1 MVTPLEIQ
9 NIEFKKSLRGY
20 KEDDVDEFLDKVMVD
35 FERLYNENSELK
47 DKLEE
52 MNNNIGKY
60 KNIEETLKKTLIV
73 AQNAADELRL
83 NSQKEA
89 EIIIQEAKQKIRD
102 MNADANREIN
112 KSQTEYE
119 DIRKEMQIFKTRFK
133 TLLEAQ
139 LELVLNNGIE

>member
-1 MVTPLEIQ
+1 MITPLEIQ

-47 DKLEE
+47 EKLEE

-60 KNIEETLKKTLIV
+60 KNIEETLKRTLIV
-73 AQNAADELRL
+73 AQNAADELRS
-83 NSQKEA
+83 NSMKEA
-89 EIIIQEAKQKIRD
+89 ELIIQEAKQKIRD
-102 MNADANREIN
+102 MNADANREI
-112 KSQTEYE
+112 KKLQIEYE
-119 DIRKEMQIFKTRFK
+119 EVRKEMQIFKTRFK

-139 LELVLNNGIE
+139 LELVLNNNIE

>member
-1 MVTPLEIQ
+1 MITPLEIQ

-47 DKLEE
+47 EKLEE

-60 KNIEETLKKTLIV
+60 KNIEETLKRTLIV
-73 AQNAADELRL
+73 AQNAADELRS
-83 NSQKEA
+83 NSMKEA
-89 EIIIQEAKQKIRD
+89 ELIIQEAKQKIRD
-102 MNADANREIN
+102 MNADANREIK
-112 KSQTEYE
+112 KSQIEYE
-119 DIRKEMQIFKTRFK
+119 EVRKEMQIFKTRFK

-139 LELVLNNGIE
+139 LELVLNNNIE

>member
-1 MVTPLEIQ
+1 MITPLEIQ
-9 NIEFKKSLRGY
+9 NIEFKKSFRGY
-20 KEDDVDEFLDKVMVD
+20 REDDVDEFLDKVMVD
-35 FERLYNENSELK
+35 FERLHNENSELK
-47 DKLEE
+47 EKLEE

-73 AQNAADELRL
+73 AQNAADELRS
-83 NSQKEA
+83 NSMKES

-112 KSQTEYE
+112 KSQIEYE
-119 DIRKEMQIFKTRFK
+119 EVRKEMQIFKTRFK

-139 LELVLNNGIE
+139 LELVLNNNIE

>member
-1 MVTPLEIQ
+1 MITPLEIQ

-47 DKLEE
+47 EKLEE

-60 KNIEETLKKTLIV
+60 KNIEETLKRTLIV
-73 AQNAADELRL
+73 AQNAADELRS
-83 NSQKEA
+83 NSMKEA
-89 EIIIQEAKQKIRD
+89 ELVIQEAKQKIRD
-102 MNADANREIN
+102 MNADANREI
-112 KSQTEYE
+112 KKLQIEYE
-119 DIRKEMQIFKTRFK
+119 EVRKEMQIFKTRFK

-139 LELVLNNGIE
+139 LELVLNNNIE

>member
-1 MVTPLEIQ
+1 MITPLEIQ

-47 DKLEE
+47 EKLEE

-60 KNIEETLKKTLIV
+60 KNIEETLKRTLIV
-73 AQNAADELRL
+73 AQNAADELRS
-83 NSQKEA
+83 NSMKEA
-89 EIIIQEAKQKIRD
+89 ELVIQEAKQKIRD

-112 KSQTEYE
+112 KSQIEYE
-119 DIRKEMQIFKTRFK
+119 EVRKEMQIFKTRFK

-139 LELVLNNGIE
+139 LELVLNNNIE

>member
-1 MVTPLEIQ
+1 MITPLEIQ

-47 DKLEE
+47 EKLEE

-60 KNIEETLKKTLIV
+60 KNIEETLKRTLIV
-73 AQNAADELRL
+73 AQNAADELRS
-83 NSQKEA
+83 NSMKEA
-89 EIIIQEAKQKIRD
+89 ELVIQEAKQKIRD
-102 MNADANREIN
+102 MNADANREIK
-112 KSQTEYE
+112 KSQIEYE
-119 DIRKEMQIFKTRFK
+119 EVRKEMQIFKTRFK

-139 LELVLNNGIE
+139 LELVLNNNIE